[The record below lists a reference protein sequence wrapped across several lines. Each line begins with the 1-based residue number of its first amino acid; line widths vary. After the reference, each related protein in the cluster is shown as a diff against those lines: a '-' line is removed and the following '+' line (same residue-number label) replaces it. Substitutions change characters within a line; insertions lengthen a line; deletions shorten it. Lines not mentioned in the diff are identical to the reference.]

1 LRGDSLS
8 EKDYMP
14 ERIKLTSEEIGLISL
29 FQSISGATARD
40 CIRDEKMD
48 RIIFVVNEGEMGLAI
63 GKGGS
68 SIKSAAKQLGKAV
81 EVVEHAEDP
90 KDFIVNALNTSK
102 INEIRL
108 SEKLDGTKAATIIV
122 DQRHKG
128 EVVGKSGRNAERAR
142 LLAKRYFNIE
152 SIRIV
157 SLEED
162 EIS

>member
-1 LRGDSLS
+1 MREESLS
-8 EKDYMP
+8 GEDQMP
-14 ERIKLTSEEIGLISL
+14 GRIKLTYEEIGLISL

-40 CIRDEKMD
+40 CIKDEKMD

-68 SIKSAAKQLGKAV
+68 SIKSAEKQLGKAV

-90 KDFIVNALNTSK
+90 KDFIVNALNTRK

-108 SEKLDGTKAATIIV
+108 SEKLDGAKAATIIV
-122 DQRHKG
+122 DERHKG
-128 EVVGKSGRNAERAR
+128 EVVGRNGRNAERAR

-157 SLEED
+157 SIEEG
-162 EIS
+162 EI